1 MSFLDASV
9 FYSRTQTHLKLV
21 YLLCIKKFSI
31 RNFAIGFLYAII
43 IGIIVPLV
51 NIVFRL
57 LDEIIFPNYKK
68 IDIKQPVFIISNPR
82 SGTTFL
88 HRLMCMDEERF
99 VYNLLYHTIIP
110 SIIFF
115 RIIDFF
121 GSIDEKIGRPMR
133 KFVDFVDSKMFGA
146 WEDIHATSFNKSE
159 EDEGLHFVSGISPS
173 IGLITP
179 YLSEFKELYLPDK
192 LKSKEVENVK
202 KYYKASIQRWMYAL
216 GADKVFLCKTVMST
230 GRLEILRNIFPDV
243 KIVFLVRNP
252 YEAIPSFTSMFAE
265 PWKTLYPD
273 INENSDAYRE
283 WGKLGMEYY
292 KYFYEEKNKFK
303 KENLVAI
310 PYVDLIKDPK
320 DTVLKIYNQLQLEIT
335 PIFLNKLE
343 LETQKARKYSSKH
356 SYSLEQYGF
365 DKDEIYNELNFIFK
379 DLNIGR

>member
-43 IGIIVPLV
+43 IGIFVPSV
-51 NIVFRL
+51 NIFFRL

-121 GSIDEKIGRPMR
+121 GSIDKKIGKPMR

-179 YLSEFKELYLPDK
+179 YLSEFKELYLPDN
-192 LKSKEVENVK
+192 LKSKEVESIK

-230 GRLEILRNIFPDV
+230 GRLEILRSIFPDV

-265 PWKTLYPD
+265 PWKTLYPN

-320 DTVLKIYNQLQLEIT
+320 DTVLKIYNQLQLDIT
-335 PIFLNKLE
+335 PTFLNKLE
-343 LETQKARKYSSKH
+343 SETQKARKYSSKH
-356 SYSLEQYGF
+356 TYSLEQYGF
-365 DKDEIYNELNFIFK
+365 NKDEIYNELNFIFK